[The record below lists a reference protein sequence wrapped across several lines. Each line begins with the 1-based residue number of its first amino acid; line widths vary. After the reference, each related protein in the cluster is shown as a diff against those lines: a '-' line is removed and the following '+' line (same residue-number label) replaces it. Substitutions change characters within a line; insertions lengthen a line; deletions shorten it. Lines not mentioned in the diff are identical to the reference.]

1 MSFLETRFL
10 QVSLECI
17 RAGETGVF
25 CYNQAMLS
33 VKNLALLLRQAV
45 ERWNADRAPRL
56 AAALAYYA
64 TFSLAPLALVTI
76 WIAGL
81 IFGNTTAQRYLI
93 DLIAQNFG
101 AESAAFV
108 QNMIGAVYRSTASPL
123 FGIVALI
130 GLLFGATGLFFGMQ
144 DALNTIWNVPPD
156 PPRSWW
162 RSIVGIVQDRA
173 LSFAMVAA
181 SGCLLTISLAISTL
195 LTVLDPL
202 LRLLQPQS
210 AALLSIIDLLTSF
223 AITTVLFAVIYRV
236 LPETRVKWRE
246 VWLGALSGALLFTV
260 GKFALSLYLTYSN
273 IRTVF
278 GAASSF
284 VVVLI
289 WIYYSAQIFLF
300 GAEVCRVYAEQ
311 SRGISHSHAGGNPD

>member
-1 MSFLETRFL
+1 
-10 QVSLECI
+10 
-17 RAGETGVF
+17 
-25 CYNQAMLS
+25 MLLL
-33 VKNLALLLRQAV
+33 KNLLLLLRQAV
-45 ERWNADRAPRL
+45 ERWTADRAPRL
-56 AAALAYYA
+56 SAALAYYA

-76 WIAGL
+76 WIAGR
-81 IFGNTTAQRYLI
+81 IFGDSTAQRYLI

-108 QNMIGAVYRSTASPL
+108 HDMIGSVYRNSASPL
-123 FGIVALI
+123 FGFIAVI

-156 PPRSWW
+156 PPRNIW
-162 RSIVGIVQDRA
+162 RSILGLFQDRA
-173 LSFAMVAA
+173 LSFVMVLA
-181 SGCLLTISLAISTL
+181 SGGILTVSLAISTL

-202 LRLLQPQS
+202 LRMLQPQS
-210 AALLSIIDLLTSF
+210 AALLNVIDLLISF
-223 AITTVLFAVIYRV
+223 VIVTVLFAVIYRI
-236 LPETRVKWRE
+236 LPETRVTWRD

-260 GKFALSLYLTYSN
+260 GKFVLSLYLTYSN

-284 VVVLI
+284 VVILI

-300 GAEVCRVYAEQ
+300 GAEVCRVYAMHS
-311 SRGISHSHAGGNPD
+311 SRTSHPSVISSPPADTSGTA

>member
-1 MSFLETRFL
+1 
-10 QVSLECI
+10 
-17 RAGETGVF
+17 
-25 CYNQAMLS
+25 MLPL
-33 VKNLALLLRQAV
+33 KNLLLLLRRAV

-81 IFGNTTAQRYLI
+81 IFGDEIARRYLI

-101 AESAAFV
+101 ADSAAFV
-108 QNMIGAVYRSTASPL
+108 QSMIGAVFRNSTSPL
-123 FGIVALI
+123 FALIALI

-144 DALNTIWNVPPD
+144 DALNTVWNVPPD
-156 PPRSWW
+156 PPRNVW
-162 RSIVGIVQDRA
+162 RSVVGIVQDRA
-173 LSFAMVAA
+173 LSFVMVLA
-181 SGCLLTISLAISTL
+181 SGVILTVSLAISTL
-195 LTVLDPL
+195 LTTLDPL
-202 LRLLQPQS
+202 LRLVQPQS
-210 AALLSIIDLLTSF
+210 AALLNIIDLLTSF
-223 AITTVLFAVIYRV
+223 VIVTGLFAVIYRI

-246 VWLGALSGALLFTV
+246 VWLGALSAALLFTV
-260 GKFALSLYLTYSN
+260 GKFALSLYLSYSN

-300 GAEVCRVYAEQ
+300 GAEVCRAYAE
-311 SRGISHSHAGGNPD
+311 RHE

>member
-1 MSFLETRFL
+1 
-10 QVSLECI
+10 
-17 RAGETGVF
+17 
-25 CYNQAMLS
+25 MLL
-33 VKNLALLLRQAV
+33 VKNLALLLRQAI

-81 IFGNTTAQRYLI
+81 IFGSTTAQRYLI
-93 DLIAQNFG
+93 DLITQNFG
-101 AESAAFV
+101 VDSAAFV
-108 QNMIGAVYRSTASPL
+108 QSMIEAVYRGSASPL
-123 FGIVALI
+123 FGIIALI

-144 DALNTIWNVPPD
+144 DALNTVWNVPPD
-156 PPRSWW
+156 PPRTWW
-162 RSIVGIVQDRA
+162 HSIVSIVQDRA
-173 LSFAMVAA
+173 LSFVMVLA
-181 SGCLLTISLAISTL
+181 SGGLLTVSLAISTL

-202 LRLLQPQS
+202 LQLVQPQS
-210 AALLSIIDLLTSF
+210 AALLNIVDLLSSF
-223 AITTVLFAVIYRV
+223 VIVTILFAVIYRA

-273 IRTVF
+273 VRTVF

-284 VVVLI
+284 VVILI

-300 GAEVCRVYAEQ
+300 GAEVCRVSADRHE
-311 SRGISHSHAGGNPD
+311 